1 MKRFFIT
8 VYRQEKCWLNVLG
21 GKQFKPKFIFW
32 RFFLFFKKPLAGKC
46 VCWDSNSKG
55 SFGQSVLCFL
65 VSIFIRGAVFIHRTY
80 SFPVGQKSD
89 GSKGL
94 LKEDLIIICIDKRYI
109 ADEVIAGWLDSS
121 LGCSLALY
129 KNWPIS
135 WTDDKL
141 NDSMT
146 ALAALCHHQRWAVHT
161 CNDASLPWTPKSYNY
176 NILFPFFHF
185 FLFFSR

>member
-1 MKRFFIT
+1 MCLLGLKQQRLIWA
-8 VYRQEKCWLNVLG
+8 KCFVFLG
-21 GKQFKPKFIFW
+21 FYIYTW
-32 RFFLFFKKPLAGKC
+32 HC
-46 VCWDSNSKG
+46 
-55 SFGQSVLCFL
+55 
-65 VSIFIRGAVFIHRTY
+65 IFIHRTY

-146 ALAALCHHQRWAVHT
+146 ALAALCHHQRWAELHT

-176 NILFPFFHF
+176 IRFSFPFFSSLLRF
-185 FLFFSR
+185 VFTRLKFLPGNAGWAITSNSDNWSI